1 MANPRKFSEK
11 IALHTHRQAEETAAF
26 EKIMK
31 EVSDVKVASPHVDR
45 SAQSKNSLRI
55 GSGQALGAFRGG
67 SLPDVSTPRPG
78 VKSPS
83 PPVSKPNEEPPQ
95 SRMVNMGPRQS
106 RTRSP
111 GGPIRSSRERKASPY
126 SSSTYLSP
134 PSESG
139 WRRTH
144 SDSALHQS
152 AMQGMGME
160 RNDPAQRVSWGMLP
174 NMNGPDRNAD
184 GRPRSSCDIPR
195 VPGIHI
201 YPSAHDPGMVQIP
214 IANTGSLPD
223 LTNMDFTSP
232 IHAPLDQDQDNSSP
246 YSSVSGAAFEEMK
259 GCRSPINTSPSTL
272 SPTSMMPG
280 IRNHNRFNFT
290 PPISQSLSSDK
301 NIALENADFS
311 QLGALSGMYQQPG
324 SPASPVQ
331 LPQMDGY
338 RSSRP
343 SPQPSPTLGGR
354 HSAPCSPG
362 EPSPLQND
370 YHIHSQNMQFQ
381 QHFEQLT
388 VDWAQLVASL
398 VESGCTWTAQLE
410 SDPPISQMS
419 YADQATS
426 PRMSHAQNM
435 PEVSSDAGY
444 YSTSPSQQLVYP
456 SPSPGLQNTSPNTPT
471 SLPEIIL
478 TDFSAGQDINRQL
491 DSEFLTDEQLKE
503 GLGALDFAELQMLN
517 NIGGMPEIVED
528 YRS

>member
-45 SAQSKNSLRI
+45 SSQSKNSLRI
-55 GSGQALGAFRGG
+55 TGQALGTFRGG
-67 SLPDVSTPRPG
+67 SLPDVSAPCPG
-78 VKSPS
+78 VKMSS
-83 PPVSKPNEEPPQ
+83 SGRDSDALSKPNEEPPQ
-95 SRMVNMGPRQS
+95 SRMVNASARQS

-111 GGPIRSSRERKASPY
+111 GGPIRSSRDRKPSPY
-126 SSSTYLSP
+126 STAGPYLSP
-134 PSESG
+134 PSDTG

-152 AMQGMGME
+152 TMQGMNME
-160 RNDPAQRVSWGMLP
+160 RSDPSQRVSWGVLP
-174 NMNGPDRNAD
+174 IMNGPERNPD

-214 IANTGSLPD
+214 IGNNTGSLPD

-232 IHAPLDQDQDNSSP
+232 IHVPIDQEQDNGSP
-246 YSSVSGAAFEEMK
+246 YSS
-259 GCRSPINTSPSTL
+259 SPINTSPSTL
-272 SPTSMMPG
+272 SPTSMMAG
-280 IRNHNRFNFT
+280 VRTHNNRFNFT
-290 PPISQSLSSDK
+290 PPVSQPLSSDK
-301 NIALENADFS
+301 NIVQDNIDFS
-311 QLGALSGMYQQPG
+311 QLGAMAGMYQQPG
-324 SPASPVQ
+324 SPSSPVQ

-338 RSSRP
+338 RSPRP

-370 YHIHSQNMQFQ
+370 YHIHNPPMPF
-381 QHFEQLT
+381 HFEQLT

-398 VESGCTWTAQLE
+398 VESGCTWTADIE

-419 YADQATS
+419 YGDQSAAS
-426 PRMSHAQNM
+426 PQMSHAQNM
-435 PEVSSDAGY
+435 PEVASDAGY
-444 YSTSPSQQLVYP
+444 YSTSPSQQLVFP

-478 TDFSAGQDINRQL
+478 TDFSAGQDISRQL
-491 DSEFLTDEQLKE
+491 ESEFLDEQLKE
-503 GLGALDFAELQMLN
+503 GLGSLDFAELQMLN

>member
-31 EVSDVKVASPHVDR
+31 EVSDVK
-45 SAQSKNSLRI
+45 
-55 GSGQALGAFRGG
+55 
-67 SLPDVSTPRPG
+67 
-78 VKSPS
+78 
-83 PPVSKPNEEPPQ
+83 PNEEPPQ
-95 SRMVNMGPRQS
+95 TRMVNTPSRQS

-111 GGPIRSSRERKASPY
+111 GGPIRSTRERKPSPY
-126 SSSTYLSP
+126 SSGPYLSP
-134 PSESG
+134 PSDTG
-139 WRRTH
+139 WRRTN

-152 AMQGMGME
+152 AMQVDSRVDPRNCYGMGME
-160 RNDPAQRVSWGMLP
+160 RSDPSQRVSWGMLP
-174 NMNGPDRNAD
+174 TMNGPDRNSD
-184 GRPRSSCDIPR
+184 GRPRSSCDLPR

-201 YPSAHDPGMVQIP
+201 YPSVHDPSLVQIP
-214 IANTGSLPD
+214 IGNNTGSLPD

-232 IHAPLDQDQDNSSP
+232 IHAPLDQDQDNGSP
-246 YSSVSGAAFEEMK
+246 YSS
-259 GCRSPINTSPSTL
+259 SPINTSPSTL

-280 IRNHNRFNFT
+280 VRTHHSRFNFT
-290 PPISQSLSSDK
+290 PPISQSLSNHLSVPSNSRYSRFQQRSLSQSDK
-301 NIALENADFS
+301 NIGLDNIDFS
-311 QLGALSGMYQQPG
+311 QLGAMSGPYQQQQPG

-331 LPQMDGY
+331 LPQMDGGY
-338 RSSRP
+338 RSPRP

-370 YHIHSQNMQFQ
+370 YHNIHNQNMQFQ

-388 VDWAQLVASL
+388 V
-398 VESGCTWTAQLE
+398 
-410 SDPPISQMS
+410 SDPPIGQMSYGDQTANNSQMS
-419 YADQATS
+419 
-426 PRMSHAQNM
+426 QNL
-435 PEVSSDAGY
+435 PEGSTDAGY

-478 TDFSAGQDINRQL
+478 TDFSAGQDISRQL
-491 DSEFLTDEQLKE
+491 DSEFLMDEQLKE
-503 GLGALDFAELQMLN
+503 GLGSLDFAELQMLN
-517 NIGGMPEIVED
+517 NMGGMPEIVED

>member
-26 EKIMK
+26 EKIMR
-31 EVSDVKVASPHVDR
+31 EVSDVM
-45 SAQSKNSLRI
+45 
-55 GSGQALGAFRGG
+55 
-67 SLPDVSTPRPG
+67 
-78 VKSPS
+78 
-83 PPVSKPNEEPPQ
+83 PNEEPIQ
-95 SRMVNMGPRQS
+95 QRMVNAPARQS

-111 GGPIRSSRERKASPY
+111 GGPMRSTRDRKSSPY
-126 SSSTYLSP
+126 STGPYLSP
-134 PSESG
+134 PSDTG
-139 WRRTH
+139 WRRTN

-152 AMQGMGME
+152 ATQGMGME
-160 RNDPAQRVSWGMLP
+160 RNDVSQRVSWGMLP
-174 NMNGPDRNAD
+174 NMNGPDRNPD
-184 GRPRSSCDIPR
+184 GRPRSSCDLPR

-214 IANTGSLPD
+214 IGNNTGSLPD

-232 IHAPLDQDQDNSSP
+232 IHAPLDQDQDSSP
-246 YSSVSGAAFEEMK
+246 YSS
-259 GCRSPINTSPSTL
+259 SPINTSPSTL

-280 IRNHNRFNFT
+280 VRTHSRFNFA
-290 PPISQSLSSDK
+290 PPISQSLSNHLSVPSNSRYSRFQQRSLSQSDK
-301 NIALENADFS
+301 NIGLENTDFS
-311 QLGALSGMYQQPG
+311 QLGAMAGMYQHPG
-324 SPASPVQ
+324 SPSSPVQ
-331 LPQMDGY
+331 LTQMDGY
-338 RSSRP
+338 RSPRP

-370 YHIHSQNMQFQ
+370 YHLHNQNMQFQ

-388 VDWAQLVASL
+388 VN
-398 VESGCTWTAQLE
+398 
-410 SDPPISQMS
+410 DPPIGQISGYGDQSVTSPQMS
-419 YADQATS
+419 Q
-426 PRMSHAQNM
+426 SHSQNM
-435 PEVSSDAGY
+435 PEVPADAGY

-478 TDFSAGQDINRQL
+478 TDFSAGQDPSRQF
-491 DSEFLTDEQLKE
+491 DGDFLTDEQLKE

-517 NIGGMPEIVED
+517 NSIGMPEIVED

>member
-31 EVSDVKVASPHVDR
+31 EVSDVK
-45 SAQSKNSLRI
+45 
-55 GSGQALGAFRGG
+55 
-67 SLPDVSTPRPG
+67 
-78 VKSPS
+78 
-83 PPVSKPNEEPPQ
+83 PNEEPPQ
-95 SRMVNMGPRQS
+95 SRMVNASARQS

-111 GGPIRSSRERKASPY
+111 GGPIRSSRDRKPSPY
-126 SSSTYLSP
+126 STAGPYLSP
-134 PSESG
+134 PSDTG

-152 AMQGMGME
+152 TMQGMNME
-160 RNDPAQRVSWGMLP
+160 RSDPSQRVSWGVLP
-174 NMNGPDRNAD
+174 IMNGPERNPD

-201 YPSAHDPGMVQIP
+201 YPSTHDPGMVQIP
-214 IANTGSLPD
+214 IGNNTGSLPD

-232 IHAPLDQDQDNSSP
+232 IHVPIDQEQDNGSP
-246 YSSVSGAAFEEMK
+246 YSS
-259 GCRSPINTSPSTL
+259 SPINTSPSTL
-272 SPTSMMPG
+272 SPTSMMAG
-280 IRNHNRFNFT
+280 VRTHNNRFNFT
-290 PPISQSLSSDK
+290 PPVSQPLSNHLSVPSNNRYSRFQQRSMSQSDK
-301 NIALENADFS
+301 NIVQDNIDFS
-311 QLGALSGMYQQPG
+311 QLGAMAGMYQQPG
-324 SPASPVQ
+324 SPSSPVQ

-338 RSSRP
+338 RSPRP

-370 YHIHSQNMQFQ
+370 YHIHNPPMPF
-381 QHFEQLT
+381 HFEQLT
-388 VDWAQLVASL
+388 V
-398 VESGCTWTAQLE
+398 

-419 YADQATS
+419 YGDQSAAS
-426 PRMSHAQNM
+426 PQMSHAQNM
-435 PEVSSDAGY
+435 PEVASDAGY
-444 YSTSPSQQLVYP
+444 YSTSPSQQLVFP

-478 TDFSAGQDINRQL
+478 TDFSAGQDISRQL
-491 DSEFLTDEQLKE
+491 ESEFLDEQLKE
-503 GLGALDFAELQMLN
+503 GLGSLDFAELQMLN